1 MPPKPTWGG
10 PEGFGPGPD
19 PVTLNEDPAYT
30 GPAGM
35 DATRHWNKEG
45 VSVNFPSDQDDQ
57 YTHIDAM
64 SDVSV
69 PSPLSAISS
78 TTPDFAQYQEQLASR
93 DRDMPQQFQETD
105 SDTSNPATPSSQ
117 SSQQP
122 ADTRGAAKGE
132 YTCHICLKI
141 YSQKQGVRRHQ
152 REKHNASL
160 CMHCYSFEYGRPY
173 RYKEH
178 LRKYHPDVNIDKAL
192 ADAARTYRET
202 TMSSKR
208 LSQRRVLPTTPQR
221 GRQSRAGSHPLPPLA
236 PTLPTLAVAKVPPVT
251 PPRQR
256 DGGPRMEA
264 ENPNGTGVKAGELRP
279 LQQKMG
285 VVFPGCVIH
294 YRRRSRG
301 FGVAKEAP
309 PRLL

>member
-19 PVTLNEDPAYT
+19 PVTLKDPAYI

-45 VSVNFPSDQDDQ
+45 VSMDFPSDQDNQ
-57 YTHIDAM
+57 YTPIDAM

-93 DRDMPQQFQETD
+93 DRDMPKQFQETD

-122 ADTRGAAKGE
+122 ADTRGAAKCK
-132 YTCHICLKI
+132 YTCNICLKT

-178 LRKYHPDVNIDKAL
+178 LRKHHPDVDIDKAL

-236 PTLPTLAVAKVPPVT
+236 PTSPPLAVAKVPPVT
-251 PPRQR
+251 PPRHR
-256 DGGPRMEA
+256 GGGPRMEA
-264 ENPNGTGVKAGELRP
+264 VNPNGTGVKAGELRP
-279 LQQKMG
+279 L
-285 VVFPGCVIH
+285 
-294 YRRRSRG
+294 
-301 FGVAKEAP
+301 
-309 PRLL
+309 